1 MRTQL
6 TGEKKFQPIY
16 IVLETPD
23 DAVKFFTILSMVNI
37 ISPLDMWDQASEI
50 REAIKEN
57 LPNVLELYPE
67 RFSKLQD
74 SLRAQFLKEI

>member
-1 MRTQL
+1 MRKETIGVK
-6 TGEKKFQPIY
+6 TFQPMNI
-16 IVLETPD
+16 ILETPD

-37 ISPLDMWDQASEI
+37 IAPLDMWDQASEI

-67 RFSKLQD
+67 MFSKLQD
-74 SLRAQFLKEI
+74 SLRAQFLKEM